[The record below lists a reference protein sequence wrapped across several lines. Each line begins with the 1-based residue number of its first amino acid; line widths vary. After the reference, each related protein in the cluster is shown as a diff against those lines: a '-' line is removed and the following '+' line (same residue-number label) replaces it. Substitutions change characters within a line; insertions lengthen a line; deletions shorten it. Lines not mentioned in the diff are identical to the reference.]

1 MSVPTV
7 LERILDVKRAEIE
20 EGKRSFS
27 EARMQARARERLA
40 SDPPRGFERSLR
52 ERIAAIT
59 SDPAAAPRSAV
70 IAEVKRASP
79 SQGVIRDPFDPAA
92 IASSYAAGGATCL
105 SVLTDRTFFQGD
117 ETYLQLARQA
127 SGLPVLRK
135 DFMIDPWQVLEA
147 AAIGADCILL
157 IVAALDDP
165 LMHELEAAAG
175 DVGLDVLV
183 EVHDRDE
190 LERALKL
197 KTGLVGVNNRNLHDF
212 SVDLGTTLALAEEL
226 ARAGEGGRR
235 LIVSESGIHAPA
247 DVARLRDNGLHCYLI
262 GEAFMRAADPGRAL
276 ATLIA

>member
-7 LERILDVKRAEIE
+7 LERILDVKRAEIR
-20 EGKRSFS
+20 EGKRQFT
-27 EARMQARARERLA
+27 EARMQARVRERLA
-40 SDPPRGFERSLR
+40 SDPTRGFEQRLR
-52 ERIAAIT
+52 ERIAAIAAA
-59 SDPAAAPRSAV
+59 PAGAPRSAV

-79 SQGVIRDPFDPAA
+79 SQGVISDPFEPAA
-92 IASSYAAGGATCL
+92 IATSYAAGGATCL

-117 ETYLQLARQA
+117 DSYLQLARQA

-157 IVAALDDP
+157 IVAALDDAV
-165 LMHELEAAAG
+165 MHELEGAAR

-183 EVHDRDE
+183 EVHDQAE
-190 LERALKL
+190 LARALRL

-212 SVDLGTTLALAEEL
+212 SVDLGTTLALADEL

-235 LIVSESGIHAPA
+235 LVVSESGIHTPA
-247 DVARLRDNGLHCYLI
+247 DVARLRDSGLHCYLI
-262 GEAFMRAADPGRAL
+262 GEAFMRAPDPGQAL
-276 ATLIA
+276 AKLIA

>member
-20 EGKRSFS
+20 EGKRSFP
-27 EARMQARARERLA
+27 EARMQARVRERLA
-40 SDPPRGFERSLR
+40 SDPPRGVERSLR
-52 ERIAAIT
+52 ERIAAIAAT
-59 SDPAAAPRSAV
+59 PAAAPRSAV

-79 SQGVIRDPFDPAA
+79 SQGVIRDPFDPVV

-117 ETYLQLARQA
+117 ETHLQLARQA

-135 DFMIDPWQVLEA
+135 DFMIDPWQVLES

-157 IVAALDDP
+157 IVAALDDGV
-165 LMHELEAAAG
+165 MHELEAAAR

-190 LERALKL
+190 LERALRL

-247 DVARLRDNGLHCYLI
+247 DVARLRDSGLHCYLI
-262 GEAFMRAADPGRAL
+262 GEAFMRAPDPGRAL

>member
-7 LERILDVKRAEIE
+7 LERILDVKRAEIR
-20 EGKRSFS
+20 EGKRQFS
-27 EARMQARARERLA
+27 EARMQARVRERLA
-40 SDPPRGFERSLR
+40 SDPPRGFEQRLR
-52 ERIAAIT
+52 ERIAAIAAA
-59 SDPAAAPRSAV
+59 PAVAPRSAV

-92 IASSYAAGGATCL
+92 IAASYAAGGATCL

-157 IVAALDDP
+157 IVAALEDAV
-165 LMHELEAAAG
+165 MHELEAAAR

-183 EVHDRDE
+183 EVHDHDE
-190 LERALKL
+190 LERALRL

-212 SVDLGTTLALAEEL
+212 SVDLGTTLALADEL

-235 LIVSESGIHAPA
+235 LVVSESGIHTPA
-247 DVARLRDNGLHCYLI
+247 DVARLRDRGLHCYLI
-262 GEAFMRAADPGRAL
+262 GEACMRAPDPGQAL
-276 ATLIA
+276 SKLIA